1 MSVKFIPNSHLVFS
15 ASKDW
20 KIRQF
25 DADKFVLT
33 QVLNGHFGAVNW
45 IDVSNGKRVYS
56 VSNDRTIR
64 WWM

>member
-33 QVLNGHFGAVNW
+33 QVLNGHFGAVN
-45 IDVSNGKRVYS
+45 
-56 VSNDRTIR
+56 
-64 WWM
+64 